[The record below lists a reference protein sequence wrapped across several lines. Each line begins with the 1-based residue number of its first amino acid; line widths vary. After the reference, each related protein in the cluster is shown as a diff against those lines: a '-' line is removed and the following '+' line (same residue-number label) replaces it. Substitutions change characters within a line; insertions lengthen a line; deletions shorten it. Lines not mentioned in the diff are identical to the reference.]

1 MTDFLKSRLPPG
13 ANSTL
18 IAGINSLNE
27 TQLMDLERWVKRNE
41 ELLGRTV
48 ELLDVHLQSQGR
60 GFEASVT
67 IGLSFLE

>member
-1 MTDFLKSRLPPG
+1 MTDYLKSRLPLG
-13 ANSTL
+13 ANTTL
-18 IAGINSLNE
+18 IAGINSLNQ

-48 ELLDVHLQSQGR
+48 ELHGVHLQSQGR
-60 GFEASVT
+60 GFEAFLT